1 MNSLKCFLV
10 ITTSLSP
17 ITILTRSGTT
27 IFHKATGRFAW
38 LTSSEPNDPGFTNQW
53 AYDSAEL
60 PEAWD
65 ISIGSRSVSVA
76 VIDTGVETP
85 HSDLSANYDLYG
97 LSSSFDSYLNINSS
111 VDINNPNGHGTQ
123 VAGIIGAT
131 GNNNLGI
138 SGVCWKVDI
147 VSMTYFDNNGNQ
159 SFQNLATAFNYA
171 TACNIPV
178 INLSSGFGP
187 NTLQFFVEQAIRSYP
202 GLIVCSAGN
211 NGHNIDNI
219 GNEIFPASYFNL
231 NNLIVVGAITENG
244 NLRSNSNYGPT
255 SVDLFAPGDNVLT
268 TDKSTTGY
276 GVFGATSCAAPF
288 VAGTAA
294 LLKAINPDLTT
305 AQLKA
310 AILDNVTQTSTLS
323 GKCVTGGKLNAYQAA
338 LSVIPTLGNTSYRFV
353 DKDGYNWEK
362 IVISSP
368 STYSFTLMG
377 NPGLSL
383 TIASDPASELVPLE
397 TATISP
403 GQTSIS
409 KSLLFTHPGNYYVK
423 VNNATVNDTY
433 YTLNKTFVSYHSHS
447 FTGPNVYL
455 DNEYHGRACECGE
468 YGNLMHHITKSNN
481 PHLCIQCGGYVY

>member
-1 MNSLKCFLV
+1 M
-10 ITTSLSP
+10 
-17 ITILTRSGTT
+17 
-27 IFHKATGRFAW
+27 
-38 LTSSEPNDPGFTNQW
+38 
-53 AYDSAEL
+53 
-60 PEAWD
+60 PEAWG

-97 LSSSFDSYLNINSS
+97 LSSSFDSYLNVNSS

-171 TACNIPV
+171 IACNIPV

-403 GQTSIS
+403 GQTSI
-409 KSLLFTHPGNYYVK
+409 
-423 VNNATVNDTY
+423 
-433 YTLNKTFVSYHSHS
+433 
-447 FTGPNVYL
+447 
-455 DNEYHGRACECGE
+455 
-468 YGNLMHHITKSNN
+468 
-481 PHLCIQCGGYVY
+481 